1 LANGS
6 LKLNKILAGGPQVHG
21 NGSAVSTLRVC
32 SWSLFLALVAC
43 VGGESAAIAGGLFV
57 PGAGPVA
64 QGRAGAFV
72 ARADDPS
79 TISHNP
85 AGFAKLDGTQLY
97 VGANF
102 LRYVLSYQRAGVY
115 EPIPGD
121 TQPAYVGQPFPKIE
135 NNGDAAIGFLG
146 FQALPVFAVSTDL
159 GHPKWP
165 VRFGFG
171 LYSPQAFPT
180 REYSSEVTL
189 ADGTVAPAP
198 QRYDVVRQDIV
209 LSSPSLIV
217 AYAPTSYLDIGIR
230 GSWGIGSAKGSKTL
244 WTLRNYEED
253 PGQDSLF
260 TLSDA
265 KDNFV
270 PTLGLGL
277 LYRPSSSFEIGAAW
291 NSKGELRAQGT
302 GSSAIGTGSPFGSD
316 VQIIPRP
323 DNEIRCDTG
332 GVVGALKACL
342 AADLAQSATLGG
354 RYIFRDQSGK
364 ERGDIELD
372 VKWEDWSQAGVSTV
386 HVDGMINVTG
396 VFLEPVVNTHG
407 FEDVISTRLG
417 GSYRVPGAGG
427 EFEFRG
433 GAAYDTRTAPE
444 SWSRV
449 DQDNKRRA
457 TFATGLAFSKGRYR
471 LDLSLGGVW
480 EPTTNVG
487 ICKGPYGPS
496 DQDRDCQ
503 ATPTA
508 VGDRTQP
515 SPGQPLFPNAAQK
528 ESPFNAGTYKS
539 HYLMFATGLRVKF

>member
-1 LANGS
+1 LG
-6 LKLNKILAGGPQVHG
+6 V
-21 NGSAVSTLRVC
+21 
-32 SWSLFLALVAC
+32 VAC
-43 VGGESAAIAGGLFV
+43 IAIAPTAQAGGLFV

-64 QGRAGAFV
+64 QGRAGAFA

-115 EPIPGD
+115 EPGAEGTEPTD
-121 TQPAYVGQPFPKIE
+121 YEGQAFPEVE

-146 FQALPVFAVSTDL
+146 FQALPVFAVSSDL
-159 GHPKWP
+159 GHPEWP

-180 REYSSEVTL
+180 RSFSNEVTL
-189 ADGTVAPAP
+189 PDGTVAPAP
-198 QRYDVVRQDIV
+198 QRYDVVEQDIV

-217 AYAPTSYLDIGIR
+217 SYSPTSYLDIGVR
-230 GSWGIGSAKGSKTL
+230 GSWGIAKMSGGKTL

-253 PGQDSLF
+253 PGQDTLF
-260 TLSDA
+260 TLGEA

-270 PTLGLGL
+270 PTMAVGL
-277 LYRPSSSFEIGAAW
+277 LYRPASSFELGAAW
-291 NSKGELRAQGT
+291 NSAGHIGAKGT
-302 GSSAIGTGSPFGSD
+302 GSSEIGTGSPFGSD
-316 VQIIPRP
+316 VEIIPRLP
-323 DNEIRCDTG
+323 NEVECEDG
-332 GVVGALKACL
+332 GAVGALKACVS
-342 AADLAQSATLGG
+342 ATMAQSAVVGG
-354 RYIFRDQSGK
+354 RWILRDSNGK
-364 ERGDIELD
+364 ERADLELN
-372 VKWEDWSQAGVSTV
+372 VKWEDWSAATATEVQ
-386 HVDGMINVTG
+386 VDGMINVSG
-396 VFLEPVVNTHG
+396 GLLNTVKNVHG

-417 GSYRVPGAGG
+417 GSYHLEAAGG
-427 EFEFRG
+427 KLEFRG

-471 LDLSLGGVW
+471 FDLGMGGVW
-480 EPTTNVG
+480 EPDTTVG

-496 DQDRDCQ
+496 DMDRDCGS
-503 ATPTA
+503 TPTP

-515 SPGQPLFPNAAQK
+515 SPGQPLFSNALQK

-539 HYLMFATGLRVKF
+539 HYLMFATGVRVLF